1 MTCEVLF
8 DRRELIP
15 CLPIELGIIS
25 LRNENRVRI
34 NVSEFLQPTENIEVF
49 WGFRICPENG
59 IMEWWNDGI
68 LVFKRILAI
77 LINANPNFPGPS

>member
-1 MTCEVLF
+1 M
-8 DRRELIP
+8 
-15 CLPIELGIIS
+15 
-25 LRNENRVRI
+25 
-34 NVSEFLQPTENIEVF
+34 EVF

-77 LINANPNFPGPS
+77 LILSSIAAGGGAINPILHYPRTHYSTIP